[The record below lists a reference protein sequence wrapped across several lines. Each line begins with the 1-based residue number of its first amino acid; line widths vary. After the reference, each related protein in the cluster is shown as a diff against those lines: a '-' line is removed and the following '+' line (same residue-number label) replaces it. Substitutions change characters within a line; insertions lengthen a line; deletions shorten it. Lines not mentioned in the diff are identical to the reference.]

1 MTSYVRSALVAAAVA
16 GLIQT
21 GQPVSAH
28 AQQWEVIKDKS
39 AILWTAKW
47 NTSPVSGGFKDFT
60 SEISFDPAA
69 PEDAVI
75 RVEVDSGSIYL
86 NGQDARSTLVNSNWF
101 FIEDYPKAVFVS
113 EEITHLENGRYEAR
127 GSLAIRGH
135 EQPMTL
141 PFKLTIEGD
150 VAQVIGSI
158 TLDRNSFSL
167 GQKGDIA
174 KAVAANVTVSVEVT
188 AKRIGD

>member
-1 MTSYVRSALVAAAVA
+1 MTSSMRSTFLAVAAA
-16 GLIQT
+16 GLIQMALP
-21 GQPVSAH
+21 GSVH
-28 AQQWEVIKDKS
+28 AQQWQVIKDKS

-60 SEISFDPAA
+60 SEISFDPEA

-101 FIEDYPKAVFVS
+101 FIEEYPKAVFVS
-113 EEITHLENGRYEAR
+113 EQITHLENGRYEAR
-127 GSLAIRGH
+127 GSLTIRGH
-135 EQPMTL
+135 EQPVTL

-150 VAQVIGSI
+150 VAQVVGSI

-167 GQKGDIA
+167 GQKGDVA
-174 KAVAANVTVSVEVT
+174 KAVAANVNVSVEVT
-188 AKRIGD
+188 AKRLGD